1 MQDLVNFKAESR
13 NSVGKKIAKKIRR
26 EGKIPAIIYGDGKE
40 PIPISIN
47 VKDVLSVLKMEKKQ
61 NTILRIH
68 RDDIQV
74 DAMLKEIQYD
84 YLSDNILHADFF
96 RLDLN
101 KEIEVSIPIT
111 IVGESIGVRVED
123 GVFDFVTRDI
133 RVKALPTLI
142 PTNFEIDVTE
152 LHSGNSIKVE
162 NIEEDENVKILTDKQ
177 IVICA
182 VVVKGA
188 EEEEEVEEDEEET
201 VEAAEGDTPSPDSET
216 ADKKAED
223 KK

>member
-13 NSVGKKIAKKIRR
+13 DSVGKKIAKKIRK

-101 KEIEVSIPIT
+101 KEIEVSIPVT

-142 PTNFEIDVTE
+142 PTNFEIDVTD
-152 LHSGNSIKVE
+152 LHSGSSIKVE
-162 NIEEDENVKILTDKQ
+162 NIEEEENVKIVTDKQ
-177 IVICA
+177 IVICS
-182 VVVKGA
+182 VVAKGA
-188 EEEEEVEEDEEET
+188 EEEEEVEEDDE
-201 VEAAEGDTPSPDSET
+201 EAAESDEAAPEQDGEAADT
-216 ADKKAED
+216 KAED